1 MIQAIRS
8 IWGQNVRTPE
18 FKVVIDETELTP
30 VGVRALVKMLRLR
43 NQELENILQA
53 RQMQILSLLRENSRL
68 KKEASLWLEDW
79 IKINV
84 KSDAQRVDVKSA

>member
-1 MIQAIRS
+1 MQAIRS

-30 VGVRALVKMLRLR
+30 VGVRTLVKMLRLR

-68 KKEASLWLEDW
+68 KNEASLWLEDW
-79 IKINV
+79 VKINV
-84 KSDAQRVDVKSA
+84 KSDAQKIDIHKA